1 MTTAS
6 YVKSGF
12 STQDLQDNGGRLVA
26 NLDGKKILIQDFMGD
41 VYAVSNKC
49 PHLNLSMQGKTALL
63 SAKMTDDGC
72 IVCPAHGSQLSL
84 IHI

>member
-1 MTTAS
+1 MTTAR

-26 NLDGKKILIQDFMGD
+26 NLDGKDSHPGFMGD

-49 PHLNLSMQGKTALL
+49 PHTQT
-63 SAKMTDDGC
+63 
-72 IVCPAHGSQLSL
+72 CPCRERPRC
-84 IHI
+84 

>member
-41 VYAVSNKC
+41 VYAC
-49 PHLNLSMQGKTALL
+49 RT
-63 SAKMTDDGC
+63 SART
-72 IVCPAHGSQLSL
+72 
-84 IHI
+84 